1 MDLTDAIK
9 NSIPVSLFKFKPAEE
24 IFSDVKKCGAK
35 IVIKDDLPECILL
48 SPAEYVKIMEELD
61 YLRQEKLISDDRLSS
76 DTLLDELDLSDE
88 DLNMLDRIKKPEPVI
103 R

>member
-9 NSIPVSLFKFKPAEE
+9 NSIPVSLFKLKPAEE
-24 IFSDVKKCGAK
+24 IFSEVKKCGAK

-61 YLRQEKLISDDRLSS
+61 YLRQEKLIMEDRLS
-76 DTLLDELDLSDE
+76 DDPVIDELELTDNETILS
-88 DLNMLDRIKKPEPVI
+88 
-103 R
+103 